1 MLDNLHWLGH
11 SGFRLEGLKTIYF
24 DPYQLPKNP
33 VKADIVLITHE
44 HDDHYSP
51 ENLKL
56 ISSRGTVIVTDRA
69 VGKKIQDANLVCR
82 DIKVLSPGE
91 DIDVY
96 SVKINAVASYNTNK
110 HFHSR
115 NSKKLGFIV
124 MTDGLRIYHAGDT
137 DMIPEMRNYECDIA
151 LLPVSGIYVMT
162 AEEAARAVLAI
173 KPKLAIPMHYGSV
186 AGSNDDAIRFQD
198 LLRGKVEVKILEKES

>member
-24 DPYQLPKNP
+24 DPCQVSRDS
-33 VKADIVLITHE
+33 VKADIILVTHE

-51 ENLKL
+51 ETLKL
-56 ISSRGTVIVTDRA
+56 ISSKNTVIVTDRA
-69 VGKKIQDANLVCR
+69 VARKIEDTKLVYR
-82 DIKVLSPGE
+82 DIKALSPGD

-137 DMIPEMRNYECDIA
+137 DIIPEMKGYECDIA
-151 LLPVSGIYVMT
+151 LLPVSGIYVMS
-162 AEEAARAVLAI
+162 AEEAAQAVLTI

-186 AGSNDDAIRFQD
+186 VGSGNDAIKFRD

>member
-24 DPYQLPKNP
+24 DPYRLPEDS
-33 VKADIVLITHE
+33 VKADIILITHE

-51 ENLKL
+51 DDLRL
-56 ISSRGTVIVTDRA
+56 ISSKRTVIVTDRA
-69 VGKKIQDANLVCR
+69 VAKKLEGAKLVYK
-82 DIKVLSPGE
+82 DIKVLSSGD

-110 HFHSR
+110 HFHLR
-115 NSKKLGFIV
+115 NSKKLGFII
-124 MTDGLRIYHAGDT
+124 MTDGFRIYHAGDT
-137 DMIPEMRNYECDIA
+137 DIIPEMKNYECDIA

-186 AGSNDDAIRFQD
+186 VGSDNDAIKFKD
-198 LLRGKVEVKILEKES
+198 LLRGRVEVKILKKEN